1 MKFVAPEQAP
11 EQAEIIRN
19 TPFWPDVDLSEFRSV
34 MRTDGT
40 VTQPRLKQ
48 VALSAISEVNAEL
61 YEFRRRQQMLGY
73 ASLAEVPAEQ
83 LDGKSE
89 RIQHYF
95 NAVYC
100 WARAMLN
107 ERYQDYDA
115 TASGVKRGEEL
126 AESSG
131 DLWRDARWAISRV
144 AVLRGGLA
152 AAGTVLRV
160 LASGPL
166 AMLRVALYA
175 ISGLLG
181 ALLSPIGLVVTALAG
196 VALVV
201 WKYWQP
207 ITAFL
212 GGVVEGFKAAAGPIS
227 AAFEPLKPVFQ
238 WIGDKVQALWG
249 WFTDLLTPVKST
261 SAELQS
267 AAAMGRRFGEALAE
281 GLNMVMHPLDSLKSG
296 VSWLLEK
303 LGIVSKEAAKAKL
316 PESVTRQKPATVNAD
331 GKVMMPSGGFPSWG
345 YGFAGMYDSGGY
357 IPRGQFGIVG
367 ENGPEIVNG
376 PANVTSRRNTAALA
390 AVVAGMMGV
399 AVAPAELPPLHPL
412 ALPAKGGE
420 AIVSRAATVPL
431 VQRIEA
437 PTQIIIQTQPG
448 QSAQDI
454 AREVARQLDERERRL
469 KAKARSNYSDQG
481 GYDA

>member
-126 AESSG
+126 AEASG

-144 AVLRGGLA
+144 QDAPHF
-152 AAGTVLRV
+152 TV
-160 LASGPL
+160 
-166 AMLRVALYA
+166 
-175 ISGLLG
+175 
-181 ALLSPIGLVVTALAG
+181 
-196 VALVV
+196 
-201 WKYWQP
+201 
-207 ITAFL
+207 
-212 GGVVEGFKAAAGPIS
+212 
-227 AAFEPLKPVFQ
+227 
-238 WIGDKVQALWG
+238 
-249 WFTDLLTPVKST
+249 
-261 SAELQS
+261 EL
-267 AAAMGRRFGEALAE
+267 
-281 GLNMVMHPLDSLKSG
+281 
-296 VSWLLEK
+296 
-303 LGIVSKEAAKAKL
+303 I
-316 PESVTRQKPATVNAD
+316 
-331 GKVMMPSGGFPSWG
+331 
-345 YGFAGMYDSGGY
+345 
-357 IPRGQFGIVG
+357 
-367 ENGPEIVNG
+367 
-376 PANVTSRRNTAALA
+376 
-390 AVVAGMMGV
+390 
-399 AVAPAELPPLHPL
+399 
-412 ALPAKGGE
+412 
-420 AIVSRAATVPL
+420 
-431 VQRIEA
+431 
-437 PTQIIIQTQPG
+437 
-448 QSAQDI
+448 
-454 AREVARQLDERERRL
+454 
-469 KAKARSNYSDQG
+469 
-481 GYDA
+481 

>member
-126 AESSG
+126 AEASG

-144 AVLRGGLA
+144 SLA
-152 AAGTVLRV
+152 ALIKN
-160 LASGPL
+160 GPL
-166 AMLRVALYA
+166 WQELRASLLKTITRKENVFISWMMRLLIVVSLAWTGWALT
-175 ISGLLG
+175 
-181 ALLSPIGLVVTALAG
+181 LVF
-196 VALVV
+196 
-201 WKYWQP
+201 Y
-207 ITAFL
+207 
-212 GGVVEGFKAAAGPIS
+212 
-227 AAFEPLKPVFQ
+227 
-238 WIGDKVQALWG
+238 
-249 WFTDLLTPVKST
+249 LLTVIAFWIT
-261 SAELQS
+261 RNQMAQQV
-267 AAAMGRRFGEALAE
+267 AA
-281 GLNMVMHPLDSLKSG
+281 
-296 VSWLLEK
+296 
-303 LGIVSKEAAKAKL
+303 
-316 PESVTRQKPATVNAD
+316 
-331 GKVMMPSGGFPSWG
+331 
-345 YGFAGMYDSGGY
+345 
-357 IPRGQFGIVG
+357 
-367 ENGPEIVNG
+367 
-376 PANVTSRRNTAALA
+376 
-390 AVVAGMMGV
+390 
-399 AVAPAELPPLHPL
+399 
-412 ALPAKGGE
+412 
-420 AIVSRAATVPL
+420 
-431 VQRIEA
+431 
-437 PTQIIIQTQPG
+437 
-448 QSAQDI
+448 
-454 AREVARQLDERERRL
+454 
-469 KAKARSNYSDQG
+469 
-481 GYDA
+481 